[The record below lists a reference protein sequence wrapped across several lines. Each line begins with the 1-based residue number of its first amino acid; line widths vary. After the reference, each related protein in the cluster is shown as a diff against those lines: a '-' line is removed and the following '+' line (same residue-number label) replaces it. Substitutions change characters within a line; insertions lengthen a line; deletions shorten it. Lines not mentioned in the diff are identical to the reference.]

1 MDVNG
6 SHWEVRETV
15 KVTESP
21 LGFGV
26 LVYLRKSKESS
37 LRALN
42 QVIIVNV
49 SEITEILCIFI
60 GCWRLRD
67 AGYTSICKLM
77 RKYVGHWRSHRDSC
91 IPEYS

>member
-26 LVYLRKSKESS
+26 LVYLRKSKES
-37 LRALN
+37 
-42 QVIIVNV
+42 
-49 SEITEILCIFI
+49 EFI
-60 GCWRLRD
+60 EG
-67 AGYTSICKLM
+67 S
-77 RKYVGHWRSHRDSC
+77 
-91 IPEYS
+91 